1 PVLTHLDKYEQ
12 VDLVTQQLCQLLTG
26 VHRDLLDG
34 RAALAEHDLPLALA
48 LDEDRL
54 LDAHRAVAAQLPVR
68 RLDSNR
74 VRQLLMQPLENL
86 LPRDLGRELA
96 VGEIR
101 QLIRRVVPGP
111 WRDRADQIGLQ
122 VLEPAARECRH
133 HEYPIERDAL
143 GQLGGEN
150 EEVVLVGK
158 AVDLVQHQQLKAARV
173 PETTENTLDVLVHA
187 LHGVDEQHDD
197 IGVES
202 PRPRRLHHRAV
213 EPPARAE
220 DARRIE
226 KDELTGA
233 IDHDAADGD

>member
-1 PVLTHLDKYEQ
+1 
-12 VDLVTQQLCQLLTG
+12 
-26 VHRDLLDG
+26 
-34 RAALAEHDLPLALA
+34 
-48 LDEDRL
+48 
-54 LDAHRAVAAQLPVR
+54 
-68 RLDSNR
+68 
-74 VRQLLMQPLENL
+74 
-86 LPRDLGRELA
+86 
-96 VGEIR
+96 
-101 QLIRRVVPGP
+101 
-111 WRDRADQIGLQ
+111 
-122 VLEPAARECRH
+122 
-133 HEYPIERDAL
+133 RDAL

-173 PETTENTLDVLVHA
+173 PETTENALDVLVHA

-233 IDHDAADGD
+233 IDHDAADGDARGLHLAGDDRHLGADKRVDEGRFSSVRRTNDSDETAPLLALWHRARNGFRLSHGMTSSVRPRSDSMHRPARPRASGAYLRRPALPAAWLHLRRGPAF